1 MSEEERKYYES
12 EAKRKWQKE
21 NTVFIGV
28 KLQKSTDAD
37 ILQFL
42 EGKQRQTVI
51 KSALREYIQNHQ
63 PTEAQPAEEEKPT
76 VDYSWFFEDED
87 ENEQ

>member
-1 MSEEERKYYES
+1 MNMYES

-37 ILQFL
+37 ILAFL
-42 EGKQRQTVI
+42 QDKPNQTTI
-51 KSALREYIQNHQ
+51 KLALREYMKNHK
-63 PTEAQPAEEEKPT
+63 EEET
-76 VDYSWFFEDED
+76 
-87 ENEQ
+87 

>member
-1 MSEEERKYYES
+1 MNMYES

-37 ILQFL
+37 ILEFL
-42 EGKQRQTVI
+42 QDKPNQTTI
-51 KSALREYIQNHQ
+51 KLALREYMENHK
-63 PTEAQPAEEEKPT
+63 EET
-76 VDYSWFFEDED
+76 
-87 ENEQ
+87 

>member
-1 MSEEERKYYES
+1 MDMYES

-37 ILQFL
+37 ILAFL
-42 EGKQRQTVI
+42 QDKPNQTTI
-51 KSALREYIQNHQ
+51 KIALREYMKNHK
-63 PTEAQPAEEEKPT
+63 EELE
-76 VDYSWFFEDED
+76 
-87 ENEQ
+87 

>member
-1 MSEEERKYYES
+1 MEMYES

-37 ILQFL
+37 ILKFL
-42 EGKQRQTVI
+42 EGKQNQTTI
-51 KSALREYIQNHQ
+51 KLALREYMENHK
-63 PTEAQPAEEEKPT
+63 EENAPDKTFWE
-76 VDYSWFFEDED
+76 ELE
-87 ENEQ
+87 E

>member
-1 MSEEERKYYES
+1 MAMYES

-37 ILQFL
+37 ILKFL
-42 EGKQRQTVI
+42 EGKQNQTTI
-51 KSALREYIQNHQ
+51 KLALREYMENHKEENA
-63 PTEAQPAEEEKPT
+63 PDKPFWAELEEE
-76 VDYSWFFEDED
+76 
-87 ENEQ
+87 EN

>member
-1 MSEEERKYYES
+1 MEMYES

-37 ILQFL
+37 ILRFL
-42 EGKQRQTVI
+42 DGKSKQTMI
-51 KSALREYIQNHQ
+51 KLAIREYMENHK
-63 PTEAQPAEEEKPT
+63 EE
-76 VDYSWFFEDED
+76 
-87 ENEQ
+87 

>member
-28 KLQKSTDAD
+28 KLQKTTDAD
-37 ILQFL
+37 ILDFL
-42 EGKQRQTVI
+42 KDKQKQTTI
-51 KSALREYIQNHQ
+51 KEALREYITNHS
-63 PTEAQPAEEEKPT
+63 EAQPAEEEED
-76 VDYSWFFEDED
+76 DYSWLFEEE
-87 ENEQ
+87 EN

>member
-1 MSEEERKYYES
+1 MEMYES

-37 ILQFL
+37 ILKFL
-42 EGKQRQTVI
+42 EGKQNQTTI
-51 KSALREYIQNHQ
+51 KLALREYMENHK
-63 PTEAQPAEEEKPT
+63 EENATDKPF
-76 VDYSWFFEDED
+76 WEEL
-87 ENEQ
+87 EE

>member
-1 MSEEERKYYES
+1 MDMYES

-37 ILQFL
+37 ILAFL
-42 EGKQRQTVI
+42 QDKQNQTTI
-51 KSALREYIQNHQ
+51 KIALREYMKNHK
-63 PTEAQPAEEEKPT
+63 EELE
-76 VDYSWFFEDED
+76 
-87 ENEQ
+87 

>member
-1 MSEEERKYYES
+1 MYES

-37 ILQFL
+37 ILAFL
-42 EGKQRQTVI
+42 QDKPNQTTI
-51 KSALREYIQNHQ
+51 KLALREYMKNHK
-63 PTEAQPAEEEKPT
+63 EEET
-76 VDYSWFFEDED
+76 
-87 ENEQ
+87 

>member
-1 MSEEERKYYES
+1 MEMYES

-21 NTVFIGV
+21 NTVHIGF

-42 EGKQRQTVI
+42 DGKVKQAVI
-51 KSALREYIQNHQ
+51 KEAIREYMENHK
-63 PTEAQPAEEEKPT
+63 E
-76 VDYSWFFEDED
+76 
-87 ENEQ
+87 

>member
-1 MSEEERKYYES
+1 MNMYES

-37 ILQFL
+37 ILSFL
-42 EGKQRQTVI
+42 QGKPNQTTI
-51 KSALREYIQNHQ
+51 KLALREYMENHK
-63 PTEAQPAEEEKPT
+63 EE
-76 VDYSWFFEDED
+76 V
-87 ENEQ
+87 

>member
-1 MSEEERKYYES
+1 MYES

-21 NTVFIGV
+21 NTEFIGL

-42 EGKQRQTVI
+42 DGKVKQAVI
-51 KSALREYIQNHQ
+51 KAALREYIQNH
-63 PTEAQPAEEEKPT
+63 K
-76 VDYSWFFEDED
+76 
-87 ENEQ
+87 EN

>member
-1 MSEEERKYYES
+1 MPES

-37 ILQFL
+37 ILRFL
-42 EGKQRQTVI
+42 DGKQNQTAI
-51 KSALREYIQNHQ
+51 KQALREYMKNH
-63 PTEAQPAEEEKPT
+63 PEE
-76 VDYSWFFEDED
+76 
-87 ENEQ
+87 

>member
-1 MSEEERKYYES
+1 MKMYES

-42 EGKQRQTVI
+42 EGKANQTTI
-51 KSALREYIQNHQ
+51 KAALREYMANH
-63 PTEAQPAEEEKPT
+63 P
-76 VDYSWFFEDED
+76 
-87 ENEQ
+87 NE

>member
-28 KLQKSTDAD
+28 KLQKTTDAD
-37 ILQFL
+37 ILRFL
-42 EGKQRQTVI
+42 DGKARQTVI
-51 KSALREYIQNHQ
+51 KAALREYMINHSSSDQ
-63 PTEAQPAEEEKPT
+63 PTE
-76 VDYSWFFEDED
+76 ED
-87 ENEQ
+87 Q

>member
-1 MSEEERKYYES
+1 MTMYES

-37 ILQFL
+37 ILKFL
-42 EGKQRQTVI
+42 DGKQNQTTI
-51 KSALREYIQNHQ
+51 KIALREYMENHK
-63 PTEAQPAEEEKPT
+63 EE
-76 VDYSWFFEDED
+76 
-87 ENEQ
+87 

>member
-1 MSEEERKYYES
+1 MNMYES

-37 ILQFL
+37 ILAFL
-42 EGKQRQTVI
+42 QDKPNQTTI
-51 KSALREYIQNHQ
+51 KLALREYMENHK
-63 PTEAQPAEEEKPT
+63 EELE
-76 VDYSWFFEDED
+76 
-87 ENEQ
+87 

>member
-1 MSEEERKYYES
+1 MEMYES

-37 ILQFL
+37 ILKFL
-42 EGKQRQTVI
+42 DGKQNQTTI
-51 KSALREYIQNHQ
+51 KLALREYMENHKEENA
-63 PTEAQPAEEEKPT
+63 PDKPFWEELEEE
-76 VDYSWFFEDED
+76 
-87 ENEQ
+87 EN

>member
-1 MSEEERKYYES
+1 MEMYES

-37 ILQFL
+37 ILKFL
-42 EGKQRQTVI
+42 DGKQNQTTI
-51 KSALREYIQNHQ
+51 KLALREYMENHKEENA
-63 PTEAQPAEEEKPT
+63 PDKPFWEEIEEE
-76 VDYSWFFEDED
+76 
-87 ENEQ
+87 EN